1 LNLGCEVECLSSVD
15 GVVEEIMSI
24 QFHRSLHVR
33 QGIDEVE
40 AAKRVV
46 LDVEMETRNEEKE
59 SEICLRIFNND

>member
-1 LNLGCEVECLSSVD
+1 VECLSSVD

>member
-1 LNLGCEVECLSSVD
+1 MECLSSVD

-24 QFHRSLHVR
+24 QFHRSLPVR

-46 LDVEMETRNEEKE
+46 LDVETETRNEEKE
-59 SEICLRIFNND
+59 SEICLTIFNND